1 LSGAIFQGIPL
12 SFFHFHQTVV
22 QYHDI
27 VPPEGAKMIKTLTKH
42 GNSYALVIDK
52 PILDLL
58 KIRPD
63 TPLAISTDGK
73 NLLISPKEGE
83 RSGVSEEF
91 EQSLEKVNRRFAN
104 VLRRLA

>member
-1 LSGAIFQGIPL
+1 
-12 SFFHFHQTVV
+12 
-22 QYHDI
+22 
-27 VPPEGAKMIKTLTKH
+27 MIKTLTKH

-63 TPLAISTDGK
+63 TPLNISTDGK
-73 NLLISPKEGE
+73 KLLVSPEEEETE

-91 EQSLEKVNRRFAN
+91 ERASKEINARYATLF
-104 VLRRLA
+104 RRLSQQ